1 MSQTEFNE
9 NLFHTAKFTDLEVSG
24 IEICYR

>member
-1 MSQTEFNE
+1 MCFLTV
-9 NLFHTAKFTDLEVSG
+9 KFTDLEVGG